1 MFFILEYSNC
11 SCRKE
16 GIEMKPNNENGYVLV
31 LGIVILTALL
41 ILMGA
46 MSNLISSDLS
56 FFRSTRDR
64 SKALYTAES
73 GIAYGTEIFY
83 DDNYR
88 NKSGSIYS
96 LKEEYKNKFNNLL
109 NDSSL
114 NNLEWTINSNQLSF
128 TALGQSNGVSRE
140 INIIYDFN
148 LLYNSVLDYMIATGG
163 EIDIGNNQIP
173 NGTNIISTV
182 DMAEGSSFEDEDN
195 NSIEVTVDSD
205 FTVPSFDYDYLY
217 SLVDQTIT
225 GNHIYD
231 GEKVNN
237 ITHITGDLMIKQGDN
252 NGNGGVNGSGVLI
265 VDGNLYTE
273 NNSVVNIA
281 DEYENDYMIIIVRGD
296 VNPDTNKNATLDMKG
311 LLYAEGSVY
320 FKNDFYLQGSII
332 TKDSLYFKND
342 SNSNNLVYDPSF
354 IEIFLSW
361 GLKFIDDDFKNTFEF
376 GEIIEWN
383 EL

>member
-1 MFFILEYSNC
+1 
-11 SCRKE
+11 
-16 GIEMKPNNENGYVLV
+16 MKPNNENGYVLV

-109 NDSSL
+109 SDSSL

-128 TALGQSNGVSRE
+128 IALAESRGVVRE
-140 INIIYDFN
+140 INIKYDFN

-163 EIDIGNNQIP
+163 AMDLGNNQIP

-182 DMAEGSSFEDEDN
+182 DMSSGSFEDEEN
-195 NSIEVTVDSD
+195 NPIAITVDSD

-225 GNHIYD
+225 GDYSTS
-231 GEKVNN
+231 GEEISN
-237 ITHITGDLMIKQGDN
+237 ITHITGNLTIPRD
-252 NGNGGVNGSGVLI
+252 GVNGSGVLI

-273 NNSVVNIA
+273 NNSVINQ
-281 DEYENDYMIIIVRGD
+281 DDGYEDDYMIIIVRGD
-296 VNPDTNKNATLDMKG
+296 VNPASTGNATLDMKG

-332 TKDSLYFKND
+332 TKDTLYFKND
-342 SNSNNLVYDPSF
+342 NNSNNLVYDPAF

-361 GLKFIDDDFKNTFEF
+361 GLKFSDDDFENSFEL
-376 GEIIEWN
+376 GEVVEWQ